1 MAHSISAKKRI
12 RQNAKSRARNRGRKA
27 QVKEAVRS
35 VQETLAT
42 GDKAKAAA
50 ALKAA
55 IKKLD
60 RVAATGTIH
69 KNTASRK
76 KSRLTRRL
84 NALVAKA

>member
-1 MAHSISAKKRI
+1 VAHSISAKKRM
-12 RQNAKSRARNRGRKA
+12 RQNAKNRARNRGRKA

-35 VQETLAT
+35 FQETLAT
-42 GDKAKAAA
+42 GDKAKTAAS
-50 ALKAA
+50 LKAA

-60 RVAATGTIH
+60 RVAASGTIH